1 MEINYNDSFVN
12 GFANIANMVF
22 VVGIGA
28 AFVAILVM
36 IYLAFFKGGL
46 DND

>member
-1 MEINYNDSFVN
+1 MEINYSDSFVN
-12 GFANIANMVF
+12 GFAAVANIVF
-22 VVGIGA
+22 VVGVGA